1 MNFRFTIS
9 SKLLLGFGLLILA
22 ILINGIITFISLD
35 KSKNY
40 LDKKERVYTPS
51 ISLIKDLNLILIR
64 SKSLTISWLDDF
76 REGAEREALRTLH
89 NTEYPKI
96 EEQLAK
102 LNERWDHDDKLAMTK
117 IKNEIDTIFKK
128 QHEIMIKFDQEEN
141 YWLPISVVE
150 ERTILKKSFEG
161 TEKQGEYDDK
171 INIVLD
177 ELKSLLSKMETENEN
192 TSDDMNESFYTLKN
206 YVQWLAGIII
216 LGGILTS
223 YFTIKSI
230 VSPVN
235 KLKEVLLIMGDGV
248 LPTSKMAARQ
258 DEIGEMTNALNN
270 LVSSLKRTSNFA
282 KEIGEGN
289 FRSEYNPL
297 SKDDILGNSLII
309 MRDNLASVAEED
321 RKRSWT
327 TEGLAK
333 FGEILR
339 QNSDNV
345 KLLTESVISELVNYL
360 EANQGGVFV
369 INNESDLAY
378 MELSGCYAWDR
389 QKYLEKKIY
398 IGEGLVGQA
407 WQEKNSIEVTDVPEN
422 YINITS
428 GLGSANPRSILI
440 TPMKLNDEIFGVIEI
455 ASFNF
460 FEDYQ
465 IKFVEKLAETIA
477 STISSVKVNQRTKHL
492 LEQAQKAT
500 AQMKSQEEELRQ
512 NQSEMKENQVL
523 MEKSLEEHSLRIKS
537 LKQSN
542 ERLREE
548 NSTLQNLLLKNSKE
562 LEKFKDEYGIKE
574 TDETEQEE
582 GSSEVNS

>member
-22 ILINGIITFISLD
+22 ILINGIITFVSLD
-35 KSKNY
+35 NSREL
-40 LDKKERVYTPS
+40 LDKKESIYTPS

-64 SKSLTISWLDDF
+64 SKTLTINWLSEF
-76 REGAEREALRTLH
+76 QEGPERDALKRLH
-89 NTEYPKI
+89 NTEYPAI
-96 EEQLAK
+96 EEQITT
-102 LNERWDHDDKLAMTK
+102 LNERWEHEDKEQMKK
-117 IKNEIDTIFKK
+117 IAIEIDSIFSQ
-128 QHEIMIKFDQEEN
+128 QHDIMIKYNRDEN
-141 YWLPISVVE
+141 YWTPMSNL
-150 ERTILKKSFEG
+150 RLRNQLKASFESG
-161 TEKQGEYDDK
+161 DYHKK
-171 INIVLD
+171 ITVVLD
-177 ELKSLLSKMETENEN
+177 KLGRLINSQKDKNDKFSN
-192 TSDDMNESFYTLKN
+192 DMNESFYTLKN
-206 YVQWLAGIII
+206 YVQWLGFIII
-216 LGGILTS
+216 IGGIFIS

-235 KLKEVLLIMGDGV
+235 KLKEVLLIMGSGI

-270 LVSSLKRTSNFA
+270 LVSSLKRTSSFA

-289 FRSEYNPL
+289 FRSEYHPL
-297 SKDDILGNSLII
+297 GKDDILGNSLII

-345 KLLTESVISELVNYL
+345 KSLTESVISELVNYL
-360 EANQGGVFV
+360 EGNQGGVFV
-369 INNESDLAY
+369 INNESDIPYL
-378 MELSGCYAWDR
+378 ELSGCYAWDR

-407 WQEKNSIEVTDVPEN
+407 WQERNSIEVTDVPEN

-440 TPMKLNDEIFGVIEI
+440 TPMKLNDEVFGVIEI

-477 STISSVKVNQRTKHL
+477 STISSVKVNQRTKNL

-500 AQMKSQEEELRQ
+500 AQMKSQEEELRH
-512 NQSEMKENQVL
+512 NQTEMKENQVL

-537 LKQSN
+537 LKQSS
-542 ERLREE
+542 ERLKEE
-548 NSTLQNLLLKNSKE
+548 NSTLQNLLLKTSKE
-562 LEKFKDEYGIKE
+562 LEKYRDKYDIKKSE
-574 TDETEQEE
+574 EEQEANQE
-582 GSSEVNS
+582 G